1 MQKTKMDELYYC
13 LLANMDTKML
23 SNYFWIVYT
32 VMPQKRPKINV
43 ARFARTCCK
52 MRPFLSGFGVD
63 FGNAKSGLDANVLL
77 GRRIMLMI

>member
-1 MQKTKMDELYYC
+1 M
-13 LLANMDTKML
+13 
-23 SNYFWIVYT
+23 
-32 VMPQKRPKINV
+32 PKINV

>member
-1 MQKTKMDELYYC
+1 
-13 LLANMDTKML
+13 MDTMML

-32 VMPQKRPKINV
+32 VKNPKNNV

-52 MRPFLSGFGVD
+52 MRPFLTEFGVD